1 VQQAAEA
8 EGAAEGA
15 RGAGGAGDRQSGAQ
29 QSAAQ
34 GTVKDTRQAA
44 SAGEGSALADE
55 VDVLEKRPVWV
66 PEGTPYWVWKTHHPA
81 VQLAVTMAFYV
92 LHLLVLSKSCWTFP
106 GQLIANDK
114 GAFQSIGMDSIAGLL
129 VLAAAVAARAKAGLA
144 PIPNLGVQANPPW
157 RLPRD
162 TRKLLGGTTA
172 YLLLAYIASGYGA
185 VFCEQ
190 VLLLLSVYNVPL
202 TIPTMR
208 AWKVLL
214 GHLMWVYM
222 GIRILGSKHKPF
234 FPPKGTW
241 LRWRT
246 QSNWVWWVVGS
257 YFVSALLFNMADLV
271 NQFVLPTTVFDEES
285 VVSKLVNPEN
295 KDLLAMAVGA
305 IGPCVPPPETLNP
318 QPSLQPYTLNP
329 KP

>member
-1 VQQAAEA
+1 MTD
-8 EGAAEGA
+8 EG
-15 RGAGGAGDRQSGAQ
+15 
-29 QSAAQ
+29 
-34 GTVKDTRQAA
+34 
-44 SAGEGSALADE
+44 
-55 VDVLEKRPVWV
+55 DVVEERPVWV

-129 VLAAAVAARAKAGLA
+129 VLAAAVAARAKAGLT
-144 PIPNLGVQANPPW
+144 PIPNLGEQANPPW

-222 GIRILGSKHKPF
+222 GIRILGTKHKPF

-246 QSNWVWWVVGS
+246 RSNWVWWVVGS

-318 QPSLQPYTLNP
+318 RQSLEPYTLNP